1 MGESSRTA
9 VKCED
14 PGDGSGDM
22 IVDLPPE
29 ILEAMNLRIGDS
41 LSIEVEQG
49 IIVLKPI
56 RNTGSRKAVFSSD

>member
-1 MGESSRTA
+1 
-9 VKCED
+9 
-14 PGDGSGDM
+14 M